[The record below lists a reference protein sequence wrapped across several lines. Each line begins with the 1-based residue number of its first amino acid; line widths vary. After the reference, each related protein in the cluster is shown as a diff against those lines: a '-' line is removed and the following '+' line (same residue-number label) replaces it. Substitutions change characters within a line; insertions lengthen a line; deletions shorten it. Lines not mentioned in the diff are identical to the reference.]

1 MRLQPMMGRME
12 PALNARQ
19 KKIVSKGLP
28 RMASII
34 PDKIYLSQRR
44 ILEIRIVHTAC
55 QKQQGEE
62 ESIVW
67 HIKDIKV

>member
-1 MRLQPMMGRME
+1 MAKPNKRRKP
-12 PALNARQ
+12 PAYNARQ
-19 KKIVSKGLP
+19 KKIMSMGPP